1 MAELRRRVS
10 QLANLAERIDLRERG
25 REGQI
30 MADVVDV
37 LRELALDVEEVSQN
51 QMELEEYVEE
61 IDSDLMSLE
70 EDVYLGDG
78 EETDRFDDA
87 GEDDNVAYI
96 ELECPVCELES
107 PYNEALFSR
116 EGVQLSCPH
125 CGNVVFDADE
135 DCLVI
140 DDDDEDGDDD
150 DDENWDEDDAQLF
163 D

>member
-10 QLANLAERIDLRERG
+10 QLSNLAERMDLRDRG

-30 MADVVDV
+30 MADMVEV

-70 EDVYLGDG
+70 EDVYLGD
-78 EETDRFDDA
+78 EDEADQFDDA
-87 GEDDNVAYI
+87 EDDDDVSYI

-107 PYNEALFSR
+107 SFNEALFN
-116 EGVQLSCPH
+116 EDGVQLTCPH

-135 DCLVI
+135 DCLVV
-140 DDDDEDGDDD
+140 DGED
-150 DDENWDEDDAQLF
+150 WDEEDAELF

>member
-10 QLANLAERIDLRERG
+10 QLANRAERIDLRERG

-30 MADVVDV
+30 MAELVDV
-37 LRELALDVEEVSQN
+37 LRELTLEVEEVSHN

-78 EETDRFDDA
+78 EETDQFNDQDD
-87 GEDDNVAYI
+87 EDADVSYV
-96 ELECPVCELES
+96 ELACPVCELES
-107 PYNEALFSR
+107 SYNEALFS
-116 EGVQLSCPH
+116 EDGVQLTCPH
-125 CGNVVFDADE
+125 CANVVFDSDE
-135 DCLVI
+135 DCLVV
-140 DDDDEDGDDD
+140 DDDEGQ
-150 DDENWDEDDAQLF
+150 WDEEDAELF

>member
-10 QLANLAERIDLRERG
+10 QLANRAERIDLRERG

-30 MADVVDV
+30 MAELVDV
-37 LRELALDVEEVSQN
+37 LRELTLEVEEVGQN
-51 QMELEEYVEE
+51 QLELEEYVEE

-70 EDVYLGDG
+70 QDLYVGAGKGD
-78 EETDRFDDA
+78 DQFDD
-87 GEDDNVAYI
+87 GEDDEIAYI

-107 PYNEALFSR
+107 SYNEALFNK
-116 EGVQLSCPH
+116 EGLQLTCPH

-135 DCLVI
+135 DALI
-140 DDDDEDGDDD
+140 LDEDQTGR
-150 DDENWDEDDAQLF
+150 DAQGGELF